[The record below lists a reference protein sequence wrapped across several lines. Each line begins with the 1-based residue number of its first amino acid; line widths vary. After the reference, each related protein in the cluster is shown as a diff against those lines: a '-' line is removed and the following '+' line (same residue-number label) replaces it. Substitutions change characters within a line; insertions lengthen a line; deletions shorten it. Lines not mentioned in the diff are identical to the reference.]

1 MFCLSR
7 MRVGLLSEP
16 VVDPLVFVTQQ
27 VNPTGFPSDHAD
39 LHAGRFTGLC
49 AYARVLEHQTLTGLD
64 PRRRATSR
72 KVSGWGLCSST
83 SSAVTTTGK
92 YRSSPVLRSTA
103 SAFMRGACP
112 YAHGDPAVIAFHQIQ
127 HGREGVALCRLAT

>member
-7 MRVGLLSEP
+7 MRVGLLWPDAPDRYARFSKSTRP
-16 VVDPLVFVTQQ
+16 VSL
-27 VNPTGFPSDHAD
+27 SDHAD

-49 AYARVLEHQTLTGLD
+49 AYARILEHQTLTGLD

-103 SAFMRGACP
+103 SALTRGRTSP

>member
-7 MRVGLLSEP
+7 MRVGLLSEQ
-16 VVDPLVFVTQQ
+16 VVDPPSSLLSRSARPVFL
-27 VNPTGFPSDHAD
+27 SDHAD
-39 LHAGRFTGLC
+39 LHAGGFTGLC
-49 AYARVLEHQTLTGLD
+49 AYARVLEHQTLTGLT

-92 YRSSPVLRSTA
+92 
-103 SAFMRGACP
+103 
-112 YAHGDPAVIAFHQIQ
+112 
-127 HGREGVALCRLAT
+127 